1 MEVIVLDSA
10 AFEALKQEFKGLV
23 KQALAELLEEK
34 KTEAES
40 DWITLQDAKKLLPFK
55 SKTSWQKIRDNG
67 EIKFTQFGRKILYSR
82 KSIYEFL
89 NNNKIKF

>member
-55 SKTSWQKIRDNG
+55 SKTSWQKIRDNS

>member
-10 AFEALKQEFKGLV
+10 AFDALKQEFKGLV